1 MKEPVSKWASDL
13 GLGEGVSSPFTRR
26 REITAGFA
34 LLAAEVALLPSFR
47 SLFSFKSS
55 IKLSWKT
62 SKPLKYEDKNKKI
75 SPHF

>member
-1 MKEPVSKWASDL
+1 MRVSVSKWASEL

-26 REITAGFA
+26 REITAGFT
-34 LLAAEVALLPSFR
+34 LLAAELALLPSFI

-62 SKPLKYEDKNKKI
+62 SKPLKYEDKNKKN